1 MCPVSECLLVVD
13 VCNNCR
19 LCILCNGGPCLEV
32 ESSKE
37 ASLEGGCVASLVL
50 PGKFTV
56 DQTTTIVLPGK
67 ENDLEEARAVG
78 P

>member
-1 MCPVSECLLVVD
+1 MCPVSECCFTICTGRPGL
-13 VCNNCR
+13 
-19 LCILCNGGPCLEV
+19 GV